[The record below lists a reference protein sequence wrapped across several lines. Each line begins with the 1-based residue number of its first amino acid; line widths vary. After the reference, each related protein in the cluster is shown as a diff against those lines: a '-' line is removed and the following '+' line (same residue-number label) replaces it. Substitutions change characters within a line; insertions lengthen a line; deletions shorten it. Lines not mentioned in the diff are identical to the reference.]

1 MKIVADMHTHSIA
14 STHAYGTVKE
24 MAAQAAEIGLYAIGI
39 TDHGPAMPG
48 SPRTWY
54 FDNFAAIPKTY
65 MGVRVLMGAE
75 ANITD
80 DEGHI
85 DIEESVCRKIEWIV
99 ASVHHLTID
108 ENKREYITN
117 NYDACTQLYLNIAD
131 NHLCQLVLRT
141 VGHHQL
147 FVKFV
152 LELLH
157 FGELL
162 LKNFSYCFVDV
173 RRISWGFEIVKL
185 VVCRCHS
192 FFFYDDK
199 TFVFLLIFNNA
210 TNNRVH
216 RFRALDCNLR
226 VWKKN
231 FFNWIIQMLADGIN
245 LLQGV
250 FVGILWVFDIAHLP
264 ARDTQNLT
272 QLCLTYSFI
281 CAKLL
286 YPLYNLVLV
295 FNVFCHFLFSLSF

>member
-131 NHLCQLVLRT
+131 NPYVNVIGHCGSPAYKFDYERVIPVLAQKGKLIEINNSSFKHKKASVPNCIEIAKICKKTGARIIVNT
-141 VGHHQL
+141 DAHFMTDVGRVEPA
-147 FVKFV
+147 FEM
-152 LELLH
+152 LEEIG
-157 FGELL
+157 FPQELIV
-162 LKNFSYCFVDV
+162 NSSVD
-173 RRISWGFEIVKL
+173 RFE
-185 VVCRCHS
+185 R
-192 FFFYDDK
+192 Y
-199 TFVFLLIFNNA
+199 LIE
-210 TNNRVH
+210 H
-216 RFRALDCNLR
+216 DLPLR
-226 VWKKN
+226 E
-231 FFNWIIQMLADGIN
+231 
-245 LLQGV
+245 
-250 FVGILWVFDIAHLP
+250 
-264 ARDTQNLT
+264 
-272 QLCLTYSFI
+272 
-281 CAKLL
+281 
-286 YPLYNLVLV
+286 
-295 FNVFCHFLFSLSF
+295 